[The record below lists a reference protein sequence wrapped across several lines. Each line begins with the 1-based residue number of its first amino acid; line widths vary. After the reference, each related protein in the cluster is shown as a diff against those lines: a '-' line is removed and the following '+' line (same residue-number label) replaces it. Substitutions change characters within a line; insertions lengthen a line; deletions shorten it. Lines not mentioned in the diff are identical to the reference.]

1 MERKGNDFFVL
12 KKKEKKKLENVTTSL
27 SNRFL
32 VTVILFAVEE
42 KNKLRRNYNIYR
54 KNSIQKL
61 KSIHHLPVSIKS
73 LQTEIHF

>member
-32 VTVILFAVEE
+32 VTVILFAVE
-42 KNKLRRNYNIYR
+42 KN
-54 KNSIQKL
+54 NS
-61 KSIHHLPVSIKS
+61 
-73 LQTEIHF
+73 